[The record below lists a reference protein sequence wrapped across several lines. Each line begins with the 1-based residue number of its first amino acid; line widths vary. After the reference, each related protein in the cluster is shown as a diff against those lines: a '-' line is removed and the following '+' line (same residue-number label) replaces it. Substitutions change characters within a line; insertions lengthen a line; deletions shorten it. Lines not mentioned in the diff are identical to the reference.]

1 MKMLKFAVL
10 TLVVLASV
18 NLTGCVQTVEPGH
31 TGIKVNKVGSERGVS
46 KENIVSGLVFYFP
59 LTTKVIE
66 YPTFNQRVAWT
77 CSTEEGSPTNE
88 ELSFQTSDSVPV
100 TLDVAVNYTLRAD
113 KVPEFYTQFRAD
125 DIRLFTHGYMRDQAR
140 NAVAQVGSEYTFDE
154 VNGPKKEEFFA
165 RVNKYLSDMV
175 AGYGV
180 VIPQNGLSAIG
191 ALRPPETLKN
201 AIAARAKAI
210 QDSITAENELR
221 TYKADA
227 AKAVA
232 QAEGEAAAMRAKSA
246 SITPQFMELKR
257 LEIQLKAIEKW
268 NGAVPSTMLGAGGN
282 MMFNIPVK

>member
-1 MKMLKFAVL
+1 MKMLKIFAAVL
-10 TLVVLASV
+10 AAVATLS
-18 NLTGCVQTVEPGH
+18 LTGCVDTIAPGS
-31 TGIKVNKVGSERGVS
+31 TGIRVNKIGSDRGVS

-59 LTTKVIE
+59 LTTKIIE

-77 CSTEEGSPTNE
+77 HDTNEGKGTNE
-88 ELSFQTSDSVPV
+88 ELSFQTKDSVPV

-154 VNGPKKEEFFA
+154 VNGPKKEEFFS
-165 RVNKYLSDMV
+165 RVNDYLSKAV
-175 AGYGV
+175 ANYGV

-191 ALRPPETLKN
+191 ALRPPETLKT

-221 TYKADA
+221 TYKANA

-257 LEIQLKAIEKW
+257 LEIQEKAISKW
-268 NGAVPSTMLGAGGN
+268 NGQVPSTMMGAGGN